1 MASVES
7 TGAAMRRLMLA
18 ERYRAANSF
27 YFGMSW
33 RSVVAACVVYLVWR
47 MV

>member
-1 MASVES
+1 
-7 TGAAMRRLMLA
+7 MRRVMLA
-18 ERYRAANSF
+18 ERYRAANGW

>member
-1 MASVES
+1 M
-7 TGAAMRRLMLA
+7 TRRLMTGDA
-18 ERYRAANSF
+18 IRAANSF

-33 RSVVAACVVYLVWR
+33 RSVVAACVVYLVWM